1 MDEGKQLKI
10 KLAEID
16 KTREEI
22 ASILGLT
29 RNTLYNYTKQAKL
42 DEDFK
47 IQLFEKFKI
56 QLDTNVITNES
67 KLEEKVRRLEQ
78 EMSEMKSHLL
88 RLLNKPL

>member
-1 MDEGKQLKI
+1 MEEGKQLKI

-47 IQLFEKFKI
+47 IQLFEKFNIKI
-56 QLDTNVITNES
+56 NTIDNSNES
-67 KLEEKVRRLEQ
+67 KLEEKVRKLEQ
-78 EMSEMKSHLL
+78 EMSELKSHLL
-88 RLLNKPL
+88 RLINK